1 MNQSEESNT
10 LTDTTIVSDN
20 TIVTDNTIV
29 NDDTIVNDNDIAR
42 ENLIKMYES
51 ITQPLNELIQI
62 VCRQTELTEEEA
74 KDRLEKEQYNYMKV
88 LNDYFGIKDT
98 PKNKNRLS
106 TLSTNQQIYGE
117 IRNLMDSGARS
128 FRKDQETAQQ
138 LTNVLGK

>member
-10 LTDTTIVSDN
+10 LTDTTIV
-20 TIVTDNTIV
+20 T
-29 NDDTIVNDNDIAR
+29 DDTIVNDNTEAR
-42 ENLIKMYES
+42 ENLKQLYES
-51 ITQPLNELIQI
+51 ITQPLNEVIQI

-98 PKNKNRLS
+98 SKNKNRLS

-128 FRKDQETAQQ
+128 FRKEQEKVEL
-138 LTNVLGK
+138 LTNVFGK

>member
-1 MNQSEESNT
+1 MSQSEESNT
-10 LTDTTIVSDN
+10 
-20 TIVTDNTIV
+20 VTDNTIV
-29 NDDTIVNDNDIAR
+29 TDDTIVNDNEISR

-51 ITQPLNELIQI
+51 ITEPLNEVIQI

-74 KDRLEKEQYNYMKV
+74 KIRLEKEQYNYMKV

-98 PKNKNRLS
+98 SKNKNRMS

-128 FRKDQETAQQ
+128 FRKEQEKVEL
-138 LTNVLGK
+138 LTNVFGK

>member
-1 MNQSEESNT
+1 MSQCEESNT
-10 LTDTTIVSDN
+10 
-20 TIVTDNTIV
+20 VTDNTIV
-29 NDDTIVNDNDIAR
+29 NDDTIVTDDTIVNDNEISR
-42 ENLIKMYES
+42 ENLKQLYDS
-51 ITQPLNELIQI
+51 ITEPLNELIQI

-98 PKNKNRLS
+98 SKNKNRM
-106 TLSTNQQIYGE
+106 STNQQIYGE

-128 FRKDQETAQQ
+128 FRKEQETAQQ

>member
-1 MNQSEESNT
+1 MSQSEESNT
-10 LTDTTIVSDN
+10 LIEN

-29 NDDTIVNDNDIAR
+29 NDDTIVNDNDISR
-42 ENLIKMYES
+42 ENLKQLYDS
-51 ITQPLNELIQI
+51 ITEPLNELIQI

-98 PKNKNRLS
+98 SKNKNRMS

-128 FRKDQETAQQ
+128 FRKEQEKVEL
-138 LTNVLGK
+138 LTNVFGK

>member
-1 MNQSEESNT
+1 MSQSEESNT
-10 LTDTTIVSDN
+10 LTDTTIV
-20 TIVTDNTIV
+20 T
-29 NDDTIVNDNDIAR
+29 DDTIVNDNTEAR
-42 ENLIKMYES
+42 ENLKQLYES
-51 ITQPLNELIQI
+51 ITQQLNEVIQI

-98 PKNKNRLS
+98 SKNKNRLS

-128 FRKDQETAQQ
+128 FRKEQEKVEL

>member
-1 MNQSEESNT
+1 MSQSEESNT
-10 LTDTTIVSDN
+10 LTDN
-20 TIVTDNTIV
+20 TIVT
-29 NDDTIVNDNDIAR
+29 DDTIVNDNDISR
-42 ENLIKMYES
+42 ENLKQLYES
-51 ITQPLNELIQI
+51 ITQPLNEVIQI

-98 PKNKNRLS
+98 SKNKNRLS

-128 FRKDQETAQQ
+128 FRKEQEKVEL
-138 LTNVLGK
+138 LTNVFGK

>member
-1 MNQSEESNT
+1 MSQYEESNT
-10 LTDTTIVSDN
+10 LPDDTIVVDN
-20 TIVTDNTIV
+20 TIVV
-29 NDDTIVNDNDIAR
+29 DDTIINDNDISR
-42 ENLIKMYES
+42 ENLKQLYDS
-51 ITQPLNELIQI
+51 ITEPLNELIQI

-98 PKNKNRLS
+98 SKNKNRI
-106 TLSTNQQIYGE
+106 STNQQIYGE

-128 FRKDQETAQQ
+128 FRKEQETAQM

>member
-1 MNQSEESNT
+1 MSQYEESNT
-10 LTDTTIVSDN
+10 LPDDTIVVDN
-20 TIVTDNTIV
+20 TIVV
-29 NDDTIVNDNDIAR
+29 DDTIINDNDISR
-42 ENLIKMYES
+42 ENLKQLYDS
-51 ITQPLNELIQI
+51 ITEPLNELIQI

-98 PKNKNRLS
+98 SKNKNRM
-106 TLSTNQQIYGE
+106 STNQQIYGE

-128 FRKDQETAQQ
+128 FRKEQETAQM

>member
-1 MNQSEESNT
+1 MNQSAESNT
-10 LTDTTIVSDN
+10 LTDTTIV
-20 TIVTDNTIV
+20 T
-29 NDDTIVNDNDIAR
+29 DDTIVNDHEISR

-51 ITQPLNELIQI
+51 ITEPLDELIQI

-98 PKNKNRLS
+98 SKNKNRLS

-128 FRKDQETAQQ
+128 FRKEQENVEL
-138 LTNVLGK
+138 LTNVFGK

>member
-1 MNQSEESNT
+1 MSQYEESNT
-10 LTDTTIVSDN
+10 LPDDTIVVDN
-20 TIVTDNTIV
+20 TIVV
-29 NDDTIVNDNDIAR
+29 DDTIINDNDISR
-42 ENLIKMYES
+42 ENLKQLYDS
-51 ITQPLNELIQI
+51 ITEPLNELIQI

-98 PKNKNRLS
+98 SNNKNRMS

-128 FRKDQETAQQ
+128 FRKEQEKVEL
-138 LTNVLGK
+138 LTNVFGK

>member
-1 MNQSEESNT
+1 MSQSEESNT
-10 LTDTTIVSDN
+10 LTDN
-20 TIVTDNTIV
+20 TIVT
-29 NDDTIVNDNDIAR
+29 DDTIVNDNDISR
-42 ENLIKMYES
+42 ENLKQLYES
-51 ITQPLNELIQI
+51 ITQPLNEVIQI

-98 PKNKNRLS
+98 SKNKNRMS

-128 FRKDQETAQQ
+128 FRKEQEKVEL
-138 LTNVLGK
+138 LTNVFGK

>member
-1 MNQSEESNT
+1 MSQSEESNT
-10 LTDTTIVSDN
+10 LTDN
-20 TIVTDNTIV
+20 TIVT
-29 NDDTIVNDNDIAR
+29 DDTIVNDNDISR
-42 ENLIKMYES
+42 ENLKQLYES
-51 ITQPLNELIQI
+51 ITQQLNEVIQI

-98 PKNKNRLS
+98 SKNKNRMS

-128 FRKDQETAQQ
+128 FRKEQEKVEL
-138 LTNVLGK
+138 LTNVFGK

>member
-1 MNQSEESNT
+1 MSQSEESNT
-10 LTDTTIVSDN
+10 
-20 TIVTDNTIV
+20 VTDNTIV
-29 NDDTIVNDNDIAR
+29 TDDTIVNDNEISR

-51 ITQPLNELIQI
+51 ITEPLNEVIQI

-98 PKNKNRLS
+98 SKNKNRLS

-128 FRKDQETAQQ
+128 FRKEQENVEL
-138 LTNVLGK
+138 LTNVFGK

>member
-1 MNQSEESNT
+1 MNQSAESNT
-10 LTDTTIVSDN
+10 LTDTTIV
-20 TIVTDNTIV
+20 T
-29 NDDTIVNDNDIAR
+29 DDTIVNDNTEAR

-51 ITQPLNELIQI
+51 ITQPLNEVIQI

-98 PKNKNRLS
+98 SKNKNRLS

-117 IRNLMDSGARS
+117 IRNLMDSSARS
-128 FRKDQETAQQ
+128 FRKEQEKVEL

>member
-1 MNQSEESNT
+1 MNLPEESTT
-10 LTDTTIVSDN
+10 LT
-20 TIVTDNTIV
+20 
-29 NDDTIVNDNDIAR
+29 DDTIVNDNDIAR

-51 ITQPLNELIQI
+51 MTEPLNELIQI
-62 VCRQTELTEEEA
+62 VCRQTELSEEEA

-98 PKNKNRLS
+98 SKNKNR
-106 TLSTNQQIYGE
+106 LSTNQQIYGE

-128 FRKDQETAQQ
+128 FRKEQETAQK

>member
-1 MNQSEESNT
+1 MNQSAESNT
-10 LTDTTIVSDN
+10 LTDTTIV
-20 TIVTDNTIV
+20 T
-29 NDDTIVNDNDIAR
+29 DDTIVNDNTEAR
-42 ENLIKMYES
+42 ENLIKMYDS
-51 ITQPLNELIQI
+51 ITEPLNELIQI

-98 PKNKNRLS
+98 SKNKNRLS

-128 FRKDQETAQQ
+128 FRKEQENVEL
-138 LTNVLGK
+138 LTNVFGK

>member
-1 MNQSEESNT
+1 MSQSEESNT
-10 LTDTTIVSDN
+10 LTDTTIV
-20 TIVTDNTIV
+20 T
-29 NDDTIVNDNDIAR
+29 DDTIVNDTEISR
-42 ENLIKMYES
+42 ENLKQLYES
-51 ITQPLNELIQI
+51 ITQPLNEVIQI

-98 PKNKNRLS
+98 SKNKNRLS

-128 FRKDQETAQQ
+128 FRKEQEKVEL
-138 LTNVLGK
+138 LTNVFGK

>member
-1 MNQSEESNT
+1 MSQSEESNT
-10 LTDTTIVSDN
+10 LTDTTIV
-20 TIVTDNTIV
+20 T
-29 NDDTIVNDNDIAR
+29 DDTIVNDNEISR
-42 ENLIKMYES
+42 ENLKQLYDS
-51 ITQPLNELIQI
+51 ITQPLNEVIQI

-98 PKNKNRLS
+98 SKNKNRMS

-128 FRKDQETAQQ
+128 FRKEQEKVEL
-138 LTNVLGK
+138 LTNVFGK

>member
-1 MNQSEESNT
+1 MSQSEESNT
-10 LTDTTIVSDN
+10 LTDN
-20 TIVTDNTIV
+20 TIVT
-29 NDDTIVNDNDIAR
+29 DDTIVNDNEISR
-42 ENLIKMYES
+42 ENLKQLYES
-51 ITQPLNELIQI
+51 ITQQLNEVIQI

-98 PKNKNRLS
+98 SKNKNRMS

-128 FRKDQETAQQ
+128 FRKEQEKVEL
-138 LTNVLGK
+138 LTNVFGK

>member
-1 MNQSEESNT
+1 MSQSEESNT
-10 LTDTTIVSDN
+10 LTDTA
-20 TIVTDNTIV
+20 IVT
-29 NDDTIVNDNDIAR
+29 DDTIVNDNEISR
-42 ENLIKMYES
+42 ENLKQLYDS
-51 ITQPLNELIQI
+51 ITQPLNEVIQI

-98 PKNKNRLS
+98 SNNKNRMS

-128 FRKDQETAQQ
+128 FRKEQEKVEL
-138 LTNVLGK
+138 LTNVFGK

>member
-10 LTDTTIVSDN
+10 LTEN
-20 TIVTDNTIV
+20 TIVTDNIIV
-29 NDDTIVNDNDIAR
+29 NDDTIINDNDISR
-42 ENLIKMYES
+42 ENLKQLYDS
-51 ITQPLNELIQI
+51 ITEPLNELIQI

-98 PKNKNRLS
+98 SKNKNRI
-106 TLSTNQQIYGE
+106 STNQQIYGE

-128 FRKDQETAQQ
+128 FRKEQETAKQ
-138 LTNVLGK
+138 LTNILGK

>member
-1 MNQSEESNT
+1 MNQSAESNT
-10 LTDTTIVSDN
+10 LTDTTIV
-20 TIVTDNTIV
+20 T
-29 NDDTIVNDNDIAR
+29 DDTIVNDNTEAR

-51 ITQPLNELIQI
+51 ITEPLNEVIQI

-74 KDRLEKEQYNYMKV
+74 RDRLEKEQYNYMKV

-98 PKNKNRLS
+98 SKNKNRLS

-128 FRKDQETAQQ
+128 FRKEQEKVEL

>member
-1 MNQSEESNT
+1 MSQSEESNT
-10 LTDTTIVSDN
+10 LTDTTIV
-20 TIVTDNTIV
+20 T
-29 NDDTIVNDNDIAR
+29 DDTIVNDTEISR
-42 ENLIKMYES
+42 ENLKQLYES
-51 ITQPLNELIQI
+51 ITQPLNEVIQI

-98 PKNKNRLS
+98 SNNKNRMS

-128 FRKDQETAQQ
+128 FRKEQEKVEL
-138 LTNVLGK
+138 LTNVFGK

>member
-10 LTDTTIVSDN
+10 LTDTTIV
-20 TIVTDNTIV
+20 T
-29 NDDTIVNDNDIAR
+29 DDTIVNDNTEAR
-42 ENLIKMYES
+42 ENLKQLNES
-51 ITQPLNELIQI
+51 ITQQLNEVIQI

-98 PKNKNRLS
+98 SKNKNRLS

-128 FRKDQETAQQ
+128 FRKEQEKVEL

>member
-1 MNQSEESNT
+1 MSQSEESNT
-10 LTDTTIVSDN
+10 VTDN
-20 TIVTDNTIV
+20 TIVTD
-29 NDDTIVNDNDIAR
+29 DTIVNDTEISR
-42 ENLIKMYES
+42 ENLKQLYES
-51 ITQPLNELIQI
+51 ITQPLNEVIQI

-98 PKNKNRLS
+98 SNNKNRMS

-128 FRKDQETAQQ
+128 FRKEQEKVEL
-138 LTNVLGK
+138 LTNVFGK